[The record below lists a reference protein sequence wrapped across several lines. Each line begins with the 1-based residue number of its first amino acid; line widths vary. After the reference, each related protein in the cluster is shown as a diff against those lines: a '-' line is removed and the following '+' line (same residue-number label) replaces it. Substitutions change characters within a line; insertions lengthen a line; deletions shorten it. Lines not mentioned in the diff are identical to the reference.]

1 MRRVIA
7 VLVTIGAVL
16 STACGAKKLIVGV
29 VLPESGVAKAY
40 GPSLKAGIKLAF
52 DDAVEKNVPRGIE
65 ARYRDSMSNPE
76 YAIKEVQELVK
87 GGAIM
92 IIGGATSEE
101 AKAMIPEV
109 RKANIVLIS
118 PSASEPG
125 LASSGNPFFRMY
137 PSDDTEALVAAR
149 FLVATRKAGSIL
161 VLFQKGLYA
170 SGMLPV
176 FKDEVG
182 KLGATILDELP
193 IGPTDWDKNIS
204 DALATRKPDAVF
216 ICGYGEEALAT
227 LSLLRAAKFE
237 GSVCA
242 SSAIGTA
249 KIIERAGAEAEG
261 VFVPV
266 VAIDFESQVDAVKS
280 FVQRYKNANGGAMPD
295 IYAAHGYDAAM
306 MALAALRDPRP
317 KDTNEIL
324 HRLLSMGST
333 RGVTG
338 PFSFD
343 DVGNST
349 HRPRMHQIRGGR
361 FEDCDPTPLT

>member
-1 MRRVIA
+1 MKRI
-7 VLVTIGAVL
+7 LVGLMVIGAVL
-16 STACGAKKLIVGV
+16 STACGGKKLIVGV
-29 VLPESGVAKAY
+29 ILPESGVAKAY

-52 DDAVEKNVPRGIE
+52 DDAVAKNTPKGIE

-92 IIGGATSEE
+92 VIGGATSEE
-101 AKAMIPEV
+101 AKAMIPEA

-137 PSDDTEALVAAR
+137 PSDDAEALVAAR
-149 FLVATRKAGSIL
+149 FLVTTRMAGRVLI
-161 VLFQKGLYA
+161 LFQKGLYS

-176 FKDEVG
+176 FKDEVA
-182 KLGATILDELP
+182 KLGATVVDELP
-193 IGPTDWDKNIS
+193 IGPTDWDKNINQ
-204 DALATRKPDAVF
+204 ALAAKTPDAVF

-249 KIIERAGAEAEG
+249 KIIERAGELAEG
-261 VFVPV
+261 IFVPV
-266 VAIDFESQVDAVKS
+266 LSIDFDSQVDPVKS
-280 FVQRYKNANGGAMPD
+280 FVQRYKAANGGAMPD

-306 MALAALRDPRP
+306 MALAALQDPRP
-317 KDTNEIL
+317 KDINEIL
-324 HRLLSMGST
+324 HRLLSMGAK

-338 PFSFD
+338 MFSFD
-343 DVGNST
+343 EVGNST
-349 HRPRMHQIRGGR
+349 HRPRMHQIKGGQ
-361 FEDCDPTPLT
+361 FEDCDPTPVS